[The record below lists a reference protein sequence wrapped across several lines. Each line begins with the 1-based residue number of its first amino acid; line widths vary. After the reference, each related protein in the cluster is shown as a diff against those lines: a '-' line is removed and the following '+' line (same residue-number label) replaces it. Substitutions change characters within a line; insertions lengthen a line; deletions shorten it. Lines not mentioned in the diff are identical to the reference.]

1 MDKETQARKLVNLT
15 GEKIAELFG
24 PLKEYLDGE
33 RFPPGS
39 VRLVVMPD
47 DTYVTE
53 INGGMIFEHW
63 IKILGKQEETKQ
75 DPDYWKKE
83 LEKCQGSPHYYYTN
97 YLKYM
102 GKTGRQVPVS
112 EEVFNKQFET
122 FINHGLQ
129 KAERSAPEPN
139 QGYNYNGGVLVIVG
153 PQGSGKTR
161 TLQEKVMSCRYQY
174 KKISPDLS
182 LVEMTTACLDHFQA
196 PTETILVCD
205 GIAPGKLMN
214 LLYEFDNLKNV
225 IVSFP
230 NNYGKDAA
238 LGVMQMTGKRIDVIE
253 CVRM

>member
-33 RFPPGS
+33 RFPQGS

-75 DPDYWKKE
+75 NPDYWKKE

-129 KAERSAPEPN
+129 KAKASAPEAKSRVIGP
-139 QGYNYNGGVLVIVG
+139 YIDYNGGILVIVG
-153 PQGSGKTR
+153 PQGSGKTM
-161 TLQEKVMSCRYQY
+161 TLNRILANIPRWVTGRNENFVERDVNICVEANVPYVVDGMDLMSLKRLL
-174 KKISPDLS
+174 KKYLNLRHVIVALS
-182 LVEMTTACLDHFQA
+182 DEWNRDEI
-196 PTETILVCD
+196 ETI
-205 GIAPGKLMN
+205 GRI
-214 LLYEFDNLKNV
+214 
-225 IVSFP
+225 
-230 NNYGKDAA
+230 
-238 LGVMQMTGKRIDVIE
+238 LGRKIDVIE
-253 CVRM
+253 CEYIK